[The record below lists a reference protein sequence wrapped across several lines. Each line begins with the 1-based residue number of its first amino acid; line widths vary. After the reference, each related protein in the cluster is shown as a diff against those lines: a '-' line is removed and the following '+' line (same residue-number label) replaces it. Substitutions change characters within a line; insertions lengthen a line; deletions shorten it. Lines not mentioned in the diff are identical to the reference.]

1 MNDFHTLALDQALS
15 WIATQYEPIGIVVSG
30 SIIRGN
36 PNKNSDFDIY
46 VIHNHPFRQR
56 VQKYFNDVPCE
67 IFVNNLDHIYQYF
80 DSELKN
86 NRPVTANI
94 LSTGVIYLGE
104 ENQQI
109 ITLLDD
115 AKKYARLS
123 PPLTEQ
129 ELLIRRYTLANLLE
143 DVTDLLDVKE
153 AMTLHYIMSKIVLEA
168 IEFTFAKNQQPL
180 PRIKERIP
188 LLQEV
193 EPAIGDLVARYYA
206 ATTIDE
212 QYHAVKQLV
221 FNLTG
226 ETGFFEWESIPE

>member
-1 MNDFHTLALDQALS
+1 MNDFYALALGQALN
-15 WIATQYEPIGIVVSG
+15 WITEQYEPIGIIVSG

-36 PNKNSDFDIY
+36 PDKNSDFDIY
-46 VIHNHPFRQR
+46 VIHNQHFRQR

-67 IFVNNLDHIYQYF
+67 IFVNNLDHIYSYF

-94 LSTGVIYLGE
+94 LSTGVIYMGA
-104 ENQQI
+104 ENQEI

-123 PPLTEQ
+123 KPLTEQ

-143 DVTDLLDVKE
+143 DVTDLLEVKE
-153 AMTLHYIMSKIVLEA
+153 ETTLHYIMSKIVLEA
-168 IEFTFAKNQQPL
+168 IEFTFAKNQHPL

-188 LLQEV
+188 LLQEI
-193 EPAIGDLVARYYA
+193 EPTIGNLVAQYYA
-206 ATTIDE
+206 AITIDE
-212 QYHAVKQLV
+212 EYHAVKQLV
-221 FNLTG
+221 FTLTG
-226 ETGFFEWESIPE
+226 ETGFFEWESVPN